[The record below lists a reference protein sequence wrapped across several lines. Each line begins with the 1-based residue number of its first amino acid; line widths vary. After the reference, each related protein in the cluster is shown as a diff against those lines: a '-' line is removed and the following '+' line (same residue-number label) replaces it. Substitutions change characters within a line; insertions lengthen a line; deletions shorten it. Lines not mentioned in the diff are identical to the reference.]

1 MIDVIKQTP
10 KIYSE
15 MSRDYQVISRLH
27 SALYNVSKM
36 YIDNMSIWES
46 DIDDKLAYLRAKTLN
61 FDPKHSWSLKD
72 LESVTSCFK
81 YLIKRKGAKIALEYL
96 LNILMKV
103 HNLKNS
109 NSKLDMVSIKD
120 NNVTIRVEE
129 NLATIGIV
137 EDLIKYIL
145 PAGLTYRIIEYK
157 SMDMGSD
164 RPTTEV
170 NVYNGDAT
178 VSHIPG
184 TKNDITIGSDRQFTT
199 TFITSEEE

>member
-15 MSRDYQVISRLH
+15 MSRDYQIISRLQ

-109 NSKLDMVSIKD
+109 NSKLDMVSIED

>member
-27 SALYNVSKM
+27 SALYNASKM

-109 NSKLDMVSIKD
+109 NSKLDMVSIED

-178 VSHIPG
+178 VSRIPG

>member
-1 MIDVIKQTP
+1 
-10 KIYSE
+10 
-15 MSRDYQVISRLH
+15 
-27 SALYNVSKM
+27 
-36 YIDNMSIWES
+36 
-46 DIDDKLAYLRAKTLN
+46 
-61 FDPKHSWSLKD
+61 
-72 LESVTSCFK
+72 
-81 YLIKRKGAKIALEYL
+81 
-96 LNILMKV
+96 MKV

-109 NSKLDMVSIKD
+109 NSKLDMVSIED

-178 VSHIPG
+178 VSRIPG